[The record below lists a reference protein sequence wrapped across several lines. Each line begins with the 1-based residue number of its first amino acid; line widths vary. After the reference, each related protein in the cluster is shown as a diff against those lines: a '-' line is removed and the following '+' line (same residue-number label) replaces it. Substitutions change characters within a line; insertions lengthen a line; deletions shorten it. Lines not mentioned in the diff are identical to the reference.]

1 MFPPVSLDVSAAIKT
16 LVLTLDL
23 LGTFVFALSGAV
35 AGVRRRLDLFGV
47 LVLSFVAANSGG
59 IVRDV
64 LIGATPP
71 AAIRDWRYLAASL
84 LAGVLIF
91 FWYPRIKRLQSP
103 VLIFDAAGLAL
114 FCVAGAQKA
123 LVFGLDPVA
132 AALLGMLTGVGGGVA
147 RDVLLSEIPAVLRSD
162 IYAVA
167 ALAGAAV
174 MVTGDALG
182 VPGTASACAGAA
194 LCFGLR
200 LAAIKLDWH
209 LPVAHASLQAAEDAA
224 KAERRNER

>member
-1 MFPPVSLDVSAAIKT
+1 VFSPVSLDVSAAIKT

-71 AAIRDWRYLAASL
+71 AAIRDWRYLAVSL

-91 FWYPRIKRLQSP
+91 FWYPDIKRLRSP
-103 VLIFDAAGLAL
+103 VLVFDAAGLAL
-114 FCVAGAQKA
+114 FAVSGTQKA
-123 LVFGLDPVA
+123 LDFGLHPAV
-132 AALLGMLTGVGGGVA
+132 AALLGMVTGIGGGIL
-147 RDVLLSEIPAVLRSD
+147 RDALVMEIPTVLRSEL
-162 IYAVA
+162 YALA

-174 MVTGDALG
+174 VVAGHWLPLHAAPITL
-182 VPGTASACAGAA
+182 AGAA
-194 LCFGLR
+194 LCFAIRIAALR
-200 LAAIKLDWH
+200 RGWR
-209 LPVAHASLQAAEDAA
+209 LPVA
-224 KAERRNER
+224 RGP